1 MVTKKESGMED
12 KSGVCLYKYNT
23 IYTIDSQQD
32 LLYSTGNYIQYF
44 VITYKAK
51 ESEIKCISI
60 STSVSIFMY
69 VYI

>member
-1 MVTKKESGMED
+1 MVTKKESGMEA

-44 VITYKAK
+44 IITYKAK